1 MSAAPPNA
9 AEYDQAPL
17 ETALSS
23 GADPIGEAPAPM
35 TSEVKGHLVTGT
47 AILGVGVMIERGTG
61 FVANVLAARMGG
73 IATFGAYALAIST
86 ANNIAT
92 YAAAGIGATAARFS
106 GKYQYGTNAYPAL
119 ARTLV
124 LVSTVSAAAA
134 ATLLYFGAG
143 PLARLL
149 GQPHLVGLLHWAAL
163 SSAGAILLE
172 CARGFFVGQRR
183 LRALLTLSLFVGV
196 GLLCLLPLSAA
207 RKSPAGMVISQGSL
221 TVGAVLLC
229 LILAGPLKLQWA
241 KRTGEPP
248 VPLAPM
254 VKEVWSF
261 GFVQLAGLVGTNLS
275 GWWLT
280 TLVARGDASLAQMG
294 YFAVASQLRNLVG
307 LAPGLLTEGSYAIMA
322 DPAGEQ
328 ARTPQYVLGLTT
340 FASSCIA
347 LLLAGVGII
356 SAPLLLKLFY
366 SAAYVR
372 ASLTVCLALA
382 LAVVH
387 MGNAPA
393 SARLSILSI
402 RTSGWINTL
411 WAVTVA
417 VAGTLFMLHGG
428 SAADAMV
435 VYLVAHALSSAIV
448 LGSLHRRRALP
459 QGLTLTSL
467 VTSGTA
473 CALSALAAMRIA
485 HADRGLVLSL
495 AMTALLLV
503 GLATLLV
510 IGHRHRWAP
519 SRHALGRLIAQA
531 AARLRPRSVEVTGV

>member
-1 MSAAPPNA
+1 MSTVPPHAANLD
-9 AEYDQAPL
+9 EISL
-17 ETALSS
+17 ESLSS
-23 GADPIGEAPAPM
+23 DGADPIGEAPAPIS
-35 TSEVKGHLVTGT
+35 SEVKGHLVTGT

-61 FVANVLAARMGG
+61 FVANALAARIGG
-73 IATFGAYALAIST
+73 LGTFGAYALAIST

-119 ARTLV
+119 ARALV
-124 LVSTVSAAAA
+124 LVSSVSAVAAA
-134 ATLLYFGAG
+134 VLLYFGAS

-149 GQPHLVGLLHWAAL
+149 GQPRLTGLLHWAAL
-163 SSAGAILLE
+163 SAAGAILLE

-183 LRALLTLSLFVGV
+183 LRALLTLSLCVGL
-196 GLLCLLPLSAA
+196 GLLCLLPLAA
-207 RKSPAGMVISQGSL
+207 SRRNPAAMIISQGSL

-229 LILAGPLKLQWA
+229 LVLARPLKLLWTQ
-241 KRTGEPP
+241 RGDQQR

-261 GFVQLAGLVGTNLS
+261 GLVQLAGLVGTNLS
-275 GWWLT
+275 GWWLI
-280 TLVARGDASLAQMG
+280 TLVARNDASLAQMG

-307 LAPGLLTEGSYAIMA
+307 LAPSLLTEGSYAIMA
-322 DPAGEQ
+322 DPAGEE

-340 FASSCIA
+340 FASGCIA
-347 LLLAGVGII
+347 LLLAGLGII
-356 SAPLLLKLFY
+356 LAPLLLKLFY
-366 SAAYVR
+366 SQAYVG

-411 WAVTVA
+411 WAVVVA
-417 VAGTLFMLHGG
+417 AAGTAFMFHGG

-435 VYLVAHALSSAIV
+435 VYLGAHALSSAMV

-459 QGLTLTSL
+459 GGLVLTACL
-467 VTSGTA
+467 TAGTA
-473 CALSALAAMRIA
+473 CALAALAALRFMRPTHTLA
-485 HADRGLVLSL
+485 LSVG
-495 AMTALLLV
+495 MFALLLA
-503 GLATLLV
+503 GMCLLLL

-519 SRHALGRLIAQA
+519 SRQALARMAAQA
-531 AARLRPRSVEVTGV
+531 RAKLRSRSAEVTHA